1 MTVRI
6 FTEAEAFES
15 FDIMLDD
22 CEGEVTICGYSY
34 SASEAFKKV
43 DPIAYRQA
51 ALDWFDS
58 MAEDGEYLVE
68 GYTDTTNEQ

>member
-22 CEGEVTICGYSY
+22 CEDEVTICGYTY
-34 SASEAFKKV
+34 SASEAFKRV

-58 MAEDGEYLVE
+58 MAEDGEYFVE
-68 GYTDTTNEQ
+68 GYTDSEVQ